1 MHLGHQKLLKQE
13 KQQQK
18 KRIEAGIDD
27 IQSASIYCLSKV
39 DPEAM
44 QYLTSLSQK
53 EAHMADL
60 ESTIFTKWI
69 SLQLLQ
75 I

>member
-1 MHLGHQKLLKQE
+1 MHLGHQKVIETGKAAAKEGLKLALMTFNQHP
-13 KQQQK
+13 
-18 KRIEAGIDD
+18 
-27 IQSASIYCLSKV
+27 SIVFSKKV

-60 ESTIFTKWI
+60 ESTIFTK
-69 SLQLLQ
+69 
-75 I
+75 